1 MNERLELALL
11 ARLREVVRNES
22 ASEGELRVL
31 GEEAGSRVR
40 ALQREVEASER
51 RLQRLDSD
59 PESSIAEIATELRR
73 LDELRAERTQLTALA
88 AQLEERSRALRTEW
102 LTRQAQGPVK
112 GP

>member
-11 ARLREVVRNES
+11 ARLRAVVRNES
-22 ASEGELRVL
+22 ATEGELRVL
-31 GEEAGSRVR
+31 GEEAGARVR

-51 RLQRLDSD
+51 RLQRLDTA
-59 PESSIAEIATELRR
+59 PERSLAEIAPALRR

-88 AQLEERSRALRTEW
+88 AQLDDRSRALRTEW
-102 LTRQAQGPVK
+102 LTRQAQGQVK